1 MNDEMDFIDEDST
14 ASDGVEAALSQVSKA
29 LDLVGKLEVNQT
41 TYALNELLLNV
52 GDILQF
58 TLEKLDEVVFEL
70 DFDLDESRMH

>member
-29 LDLVGKLEVNQT
+29 VDLVGKLEVNQT